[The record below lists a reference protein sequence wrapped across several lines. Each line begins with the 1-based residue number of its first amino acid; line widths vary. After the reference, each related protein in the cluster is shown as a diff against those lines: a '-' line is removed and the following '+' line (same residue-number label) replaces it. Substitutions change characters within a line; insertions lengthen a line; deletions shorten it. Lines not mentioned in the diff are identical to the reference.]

1 MNNAFKTQTSVHSME
16 QSDVARHAAHL
27 RENSVMLAMTMLAQL
42 LAFSALY
49 LLPAAATAAWW
60 GVLALAVPMAALCAL
75 ACCVSRGMP
84 ENAFEKAGYRAVAA
98 VFALLFLSDMMV
110 DLLSMIELTCAF
122 VLPNGSRLWL
132 TLIAAVIMGMGT
144 PHRSLDAAPRTA
156 RFLRGFFVVS
166 FVFCAATVMQ
176 QGDVGYLFPWAGY
189 GAAHTLRCAA
199 MGCGACWMAGVLP
212 IMGHREA
219 GTAMKKAHIMLPLL
233 AGMAGIGALLLCC
246 AFVLPGT
253 SLSGRWGFAL
263 RLQMLMNISPS
274 TLAWSL
280 MLISEL
286 LLFLL
291 AFSAAGSYL
300 CACVHRALRVRMPL
314 WPMALLCVPLC
325 LIGADRAE
333 SILMAV
339 LPWRYA
345 ISLLLVCA
353 VAALNLFARKK
364 KAVKL

>member
-1 MNNAFKTQTSVHSME
+1 MNNIFKTQTCVHDMA
-16 QSDVARHAAHL
+16 QSDLARHADHL

-60 GVLALAVPMAALCAL
+60 GVLLLALPMAALCAAAHL
-75 ACCVSRGMP
+75 VLRGMP
-84 ENAFEKAGYRAVAA
+84 EDAFDRAGYRMVAG

-132 TLIAAVIMGMGT
+132 TLIAAVAMGIGT

-166 FVFCAATVMQ
+166 FVFCAATVMR

-189 GAAHTLRCAA
+189 GVKHTLRCVAL
-199 MGCGACWMAGVLP
+199 GCGACWTAAVLP
-212 IMGHREA
+212 IMSHREA
-219 GTAMKKAHIMLPLL
+219 GAAMKKARIVTPLL
-233 AGMAGIGALLLCC
+233 AGIAGIGVLLLCC

-314 WPMALLCVPLC
+314 WPMALLCVPLS

-333 SILMAV
+333 NWLMAV

-345 ISLLLVCA
+345 ISLLLVGV
-353 VAALNLFARKK
+353 VAALNLHTRRK
-364 KAVKL
+364 KAVSL